1 MNFPK
6 SFISDK
12 YHKCTS
18 HITRI
23 LYTRKQH
30 QFHFLGRIYRCVKSS
45 KRFVIMTTATV
56 NCKVCLHK
64 IVGWFQMTIYR
75 RSLTYMNFVS
85 IALRISLNFHVKWTS
100 NKNTSWIHF
109 ILICPQLIQSSF
121 KVIPCKQNPLSRTYC
136 IFLMHVSPQQ
146 KTILQFC
153 FLVWDKKKLIKNS

>member
-1 MNFPK
+1 
-6 SFISDK
+6 
-12 YHKCTS
+12 
-18 HITRI
+18 
-23 LYTRKQH
+23 
-30 QFHFLGRIYRCVKSS
+30 
-45 KRFVIMTTATV
+45 MTTATV

-153 FLVWDKKKLIKNS
+153 FLVWDKKTHKKQLTSGPLLLWSWGQNRIEHYIDKVNIVFMSDKDDIHSRVYHRK